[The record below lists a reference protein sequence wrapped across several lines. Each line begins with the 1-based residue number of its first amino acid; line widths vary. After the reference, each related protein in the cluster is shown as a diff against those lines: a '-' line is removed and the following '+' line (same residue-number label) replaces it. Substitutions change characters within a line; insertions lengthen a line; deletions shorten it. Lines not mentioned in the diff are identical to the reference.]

1 MRHIR
6 LIRHSM
12 RATARYK
19 LRSAFIMLGSFIG
32 ATALTLVISVGDGVQ
47 RKVMATVRQLFGASS
62 IVVMAGGTQLMSGP
76 GASSAR
82 MTIDDIE
89 AVTAEL
95 PAIEAWDVVQALPE
109 AAIRRGDAAA
119 TARVL
124 GESER
129 SEHVWQR
136 TVTRGEYFDAS
147 AVKSSERVALIG
159 ETTAREL
166 FDDDDPLG
174 GEIEI
179 GNVPFRVIGVLEPF
193 GTDVHGMDRDDE
205 IVVPISTL
213 MRRLMNIDTITMAKL
228 LVRDSSQVANAG
240 RDVTRILRERHRIPS
255 GRPDDF
261 TLITAVTV
269 QKIVS
274 RMQKVFS
281 IYLPL
286 VAGISLI
293 VAAVGAATLM
303 LASVNERIAEIGLRR
318 AIGARVQDVQLQF
331 LVETTAT
338 IVSGGFAGTIV
349 GSILASIAANRLHLD
364 SVFSWRAAI
373 VAIALSIVT
382 GIVAGVVP
390 ARRAAELNP
399 IEALR

>member
-1 MRHIR
+1 M
-6 LIRHSM
+6 
-12 RATARYK
+12 
-19 LRSAFIMLGSFIG
+19 
-32 ATALTLVISVGDGVQ
+32 
-47 RKVMATVRQLFGASS
+47 
-62 IVVMAGGTQLMSGP
+62 
-76 GASSAR
+76 
-82 MTIDDIE
+82 
-89 AVTAEL
+89 
-95 PAIEAWDVVQALPE
+95 
-109 AAIRRGDAAA
+109 
-119 TARVL
+119 
-124 GESER
+124 
-129 SEHVWQR
+129 
-136 TVTRGEYFDAS
+136 
-147 AVKSSERVALIG
+147 
-159 ETTAREL
+159 
-166 FDDDDPLG
+166 
-174 GEIEI
+174 
-179 GNVPFRVIGVLEPF
+179 IGVLEPF

-293 VAAVGAATLM
+293 VAAVVAATLM

>member
-293 VAAVGAATLM
+293 VAAVVAATLM